1 MVQLRRSEAGFKLA
15 EGEDDGFD
23 LCLAQASL
31 VLIRLEE
38 RMRAAA
44 RHLSPCRMKGAQCS
58 LWRSVDRP
66 NQHDYAVFGDSETN
80 RPLSLKAVSRAAAAL
95 SKVRYFTGAPIW
107 RQQRA
112 SR

>member
-15 EGEDDGFD
+15 EGEDDGID

-44 RHLSPCRMKGAQCS
+44 RHLSSCRMKGAQCS

-66 NQHDYAVFGDSETN
+66 NQHDYAVFGDSGCGPREQ
-80 RPLSLKAVSRAAAAL
+80 RERDRADELK
-95 SKVRYFTGAPIW
+95 YFYHK
-107 RQQRA
+107 
-112 SR
+112 S

>member
-1 MVQLRRSEAGFKLA
+1 MVQLRRSKAGFKLA

-31 VLIRLEE
+31 VLIRVEE

-44 RHLSPCRMKGAQCS
+44 RHLSSCRMKGAQCS

-66 NQHDYAVFGDSETN
+66 NQHDYAVFGDSKTN
-80 RPLSLKAVSRAAAAL
+80 RSLSLGLGGGRRSAIEGDSPNSER
-95 SKVRYFTGAPIW
+95 
-107 RQQRA
+107 
-112 SR
+112 